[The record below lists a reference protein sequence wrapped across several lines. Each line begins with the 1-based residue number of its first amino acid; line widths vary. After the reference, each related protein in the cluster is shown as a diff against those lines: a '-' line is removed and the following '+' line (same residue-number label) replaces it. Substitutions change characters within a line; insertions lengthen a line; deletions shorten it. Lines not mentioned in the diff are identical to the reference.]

1 MLAAVLMA
9 VFAGM
14 QRRRK
19 TLAVLR
25 ALGAPPPVTV
35 LWPCGLRCFLCWR
48 RAVWSD
54 WYWAGDCARGAR
66 VWAAKATGVAL
77 TVTLG
82 KSEWAAFGLTLLVGG
97 AAALLPAW
105 SGYRL
110 SVAAALRE

>member
-1 MLAAVLMA
+1 MLAAGGLVGLVLGWGLCA
-9 VFAGM
+9 W
-14 QRRRK
+14 
-19 TLAVLR
+19 
-25 ALGAPPPVTV
+25 GAS
-35 LWPCGLRCFLCWR
+35 L
-48 RAVWSD
+48 
-54 WYWAGDCARGAR
+54 
-66 VWAAKATGVAL
+66 AAKATGVAL